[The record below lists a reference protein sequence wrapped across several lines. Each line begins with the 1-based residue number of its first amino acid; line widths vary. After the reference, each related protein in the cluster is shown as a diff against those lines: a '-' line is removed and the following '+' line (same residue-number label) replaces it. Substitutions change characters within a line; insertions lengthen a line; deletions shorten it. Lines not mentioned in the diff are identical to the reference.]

1 MATYPSADLDWD
13 HSAGENL
20 LDDFEEDFNSLQ
32 FYNGSLMND
41 STSEDQE
48 SVKLSRRHL
57 SFLLRSLT
65 EAGSLLREQHN
76 LQNALSTRIPQRNP
90 QPESSKCRQ
99 SCEKAFRTLTKYN
112 LVITLTLQTIML
124 VIVTVLDAVNKG
136 DSKGN
141 HSDVHDWLTYVVML
155 TICSINLCLVIYI
168 SVQLTKT
175 MIHSRASAIMLAQA
189 YLSTVTMFAGLYVIT
204 YRIDSKGWTLHGFNK
219 EKDDELI
226 IISYLFLKMLYH
238 SISTSTLCGSSTIH
252 PDAWYNFIL
261 MSIQMLLSFLY
272 FASILKLAVEPS
284 PRKRIRL
291 NPRLVRRASNL
302 SLASTDH
309 TRLLNGNATTT
320 RYGGL

>member
-112 LVITLTLQTIML
+112 LVITLTLQ
-124 VIVTVLDAVNKG
+124 
-136 DSKGN
+136 
-141 HSDVHDWLTYVVML
+141 TYVVML